1 MPQCRYITML
11 ESLVFSFG
19 IFVRSLDSSSIS
31 LSFSFVMNFV
41 FIFVIFLA
49 GRNYK

>member
-1 MPQCRYITML
+1 MPLHYDV

-19 IFVRSLDSSSIS
+19 IFVGSLDSSSIS
-31 LSFSFVMNFV
+31 LFFSFVMNFV
-41 FIFVIFLA
+41 FIIIFLA